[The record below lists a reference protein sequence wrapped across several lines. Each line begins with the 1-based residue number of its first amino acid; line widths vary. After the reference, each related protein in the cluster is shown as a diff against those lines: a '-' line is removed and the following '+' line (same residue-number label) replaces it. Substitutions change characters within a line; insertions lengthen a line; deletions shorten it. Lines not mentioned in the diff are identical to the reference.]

1 MLNPC
6 RTKENMLKLDRV
18 KENMLNLYMV
28 KEESGLL
35 EGFEISEW
43 RR

>member
-6 RTKENMLKLDRV
+6 RTKENTLKLDRV